1 MIYTDRSRRRRCP
14 STGPFCVGG
23 ENASFGIGTVLTD
36 LFGDELIG
44 MDITAMEM
52 KMKCRLSLPYRIG
65 IAAASAVL
73 TLAMCLSPHVARAKE
88 YPSELLFGVF
98 TQSRLD
104 STDMLY
110 ASRDGVHMELVGSA
124 FRDST
129 PEYDSLDES
138 GRESVDGQFTL
149 VNPSILWHDG
159 RFWLLGNH
167 HNCDVKNAVC
177 LVVSS
182 SDDLQTWS
190 KQTIVRVPVK
200 DEAPP
205 SNGKDFDAVAADW
218 AEDPVTHT
226 VYAVVSL
233 GNYGAF
239 HGKNSDDMRPYLIP
253 FTTLTTSGI
262 AVRNAMRI
270 HLPYKDDHDRID
282 GSLYFENGKAL
293 YSVKRDG
300 VNNEL
305 WSIDKL
311 EQGGDAAKWMRIG
324 SDLALYYEAPSL
336 TYFHGRYR
344 YYFDRLS
351 VYPSGQSA
359 KKITGTYA
367 MSSKSLSEGWNN
379 LHQIVAYQSDG
390 VVLSKYEQ
398 GTAETTDGPRHGTVI
413 TLRDPQAI
421 RIVMNARNSRSLTD
435 PMLEDTGF
443 IDVYARSRILGD
455 SDTVATP
462 HGDDIVW
469 LADKHISTGY
479 SDGSFRP
486 ETKIK
491 RQDMAALLR
500 RMAVRHGVSDASSW
514 KPRGKDWAIFSDV
527 DRRTPHAEDI
537 LWVAHAGISTG
548 WRESNGE
555 RTFRGSTAVKRQD
568 MAAFLHRLASQSAG
582 DIGKTVPKSNFTD
595 VTAATPH
602 AEDIYWLG
610 KTGISQGYKNS
621 DGGWRFEGS
630 ASVHRQDMAAFLH
643 RLSNMLSS

>member
-1 MIYTDRSRRRRCP
+1 
-14 STGPFCVGG
+14 
-23 ENASFGIGTVLTD
+23 
-36 LFGDELIG
+36 
-44 MDITAMEM
+44 MEM
-52 KMKCRLSLPYRIG
+52 KMKRRLPLPYRIG
-65 IAAASAVL
+65 IAAASAAL
-73 TLAMCLSPHVARAKE
+73 TLAMCLSPHAARAKE
-88 YPSELLFGVF
+88 YPNELLFGVF
-98 TQSRLD
+98 TQSRLN

-167 HNCDVKNAVC
+167 HNCDAKSNVC

-182 SDDLQTWS
+182 SDDLRTWS
-190 KQTIVRVPVK
+190 KQTVVRVPVE

-205 SNGKDFDAVAADW
+205 SNGEDFDAVAADW

-239 HGKNSDDMRPYLIP
+239 HGRNSDDMRPYLIP
-253 FTTLTTSGI
+253 FTTLTDGGI
-262 AVRNAMRI
+262 DVQSAKRI
-270 HLPYKDDHDRID
+270 RLPYKDDHDRID
-282 GSLYFENGKAL
+282 GSLYFENGKAFF
-293 YSVKRDG
+293 SVKRDG

-305 WSIDKL
+305 WSIGNL
-311 EQGGDAAKWMRIG
+311 EQGNDASKWARVG
-324 SDLALYYEAPSL
+324 SDLALYHEAPSL

-351 VYPSGQSA
+351 VHPSGRSA
-359 KKITGTYA
+359 KKITGTYV
-367 MSSKSLSEGWNN
+367 MSSKSLSEGWSD
-379 LHQIVAYQSDG
+379 LQQLIAYDSEG
-390 VVLSKYEQ
+390 TVLSKYEQ
-398 GTAETTDGPRHGTVI
+398 GAANTTDGPRHGTVI
-413 TLRDPQAI
+413 TLRDPRAI
-421 RIVMNARNSRSLTD
+421 RIVMDARNSCSWTE

-443 IDVYARSRILGD
+443 IDVYARSRMLGD
-455 SDTVATP
+455 FDTVATP
-462 HGDDIVW
+462 HDDDIVW
-469 LADKHISTGY
+469 LMDKRISTGY

-486 ETKIK
+486 GTKIK
-491 RQDMAALLR
+491 RQDMAAFVR
-500 RMAVRHGVSDASSW
+500 RLAVRQGISDASSW
-514 KPRGKDWAIFSDV
+514 KPREKDWTIFSDV
-527 DRRTPHAEDI
+527 DRHTPHAEDI
-537 LWVAHAGISTG
+537 LWAAHAGISTG
-548 WRESNGE
+548 WREPDGE

-582 DIGKTVPKSNFTD
+582 NTGKTVSKSNFTD
-595 VTAATPH
+595 VTATTPH

-621 DGGWRFEGS
+621 DGSYRFGGS
-630 ASVHRQDMAAFLH
+630 TAVYRQDMAAFLH

>member
-1 MIYTDRSRRRRCP
+1 
-14 STGPFCVGG
+14 
-23 ENASFGIGTVLTD
+23 
-36 LFGDELIG
+36 
-44 MDITAMEM
+44 
-52 KMKCRLSLPYRIG
+52 MKCRLPLPYRIG
-65 IAAASAVL
+65 IAVVSAVL
-73 TLAMCLSPHVARAKE
+73 TLAMCLSPHVVHGKK
-88 YPSELLFGVF
+88 YPRELLFGVF
-98 TQSRLD
+98 TRSRLD

-129 PEYDSLDES
+129 PEYDSLNES

-167 HNCDVKNAVC
+167 HNCDVKNSVC

-182 SDDLQTWS
+182 SDDLQTWT

-205 SNGKDFDAVAADW
+205 SSGEDFDAVAADW
-218 AEDPVTHT
+218 AEDPVAHI

-239 HGKNSDDMRPYLIP
+239 HGKSSDDMRPYLIP
-253 FTTLTTSGI
+253 FTTLTASDI
-262 AVRNAMRI
+262 DVHSAERI

-293 YSVKRDG
+293 FSVKRDG
-300 VNNEL
+300 INNEL
-305 WSIDKL
+305 WSIGNL
-311 EQGGDAAKWMRIG
+311 EQGNDASKWMRVG
-324 SDLALYYEAPSL
+324 TDLALYHEAPSL

-351 VYPSGQSA
+351 VYPSGQSV
-359 KKITGTYA
+359 KKITGTYV
-367 MSSKSLSEGWNN
+367 MSSKSLSESWDN
-379 LHQIVAYQSDG
+379 LHQIIAYQSDG

-398 GTAETTDGPRHGTVI
+398 GAAKTTDGPRHGTVI
-413 TLRDPQAI
+413 TLRDPRAI
-421 RIVMNARNSRSLTD
+421 RIVINARKSCSWTE
-435 PMLEDTGF
+435 PMPQDTGF
-443 IDVYARSRILGD
+443 VDVYARSRILGD

-479 SDGSFRP
+479 RDGSFRP
-486 ETKIK
+486 ETKVK

-500 RMAVRHGVSDASSW
+500 RMAVRYGVGDASSW
-514 KPRGKDWAIFSDV
+514 KPREKDWAIFSDV

-537 LWVAHAGISTG
+537 LWVVHVGISTG
-548 WRESNGE
+548 WRETNGKH
-555 RTFRGSTAVKRQD
+555 TFRGSTAVKRQD
-568 MAAFLHRLASQSAG
+568 MAAFLHRLVSKSTG
-582 DIGKTVPKSNFTD
+582 DTGGAVLKSDFTD
-595 VTAATPH
+595 VTSVTPH
-602 AEDIYWLG
+602 TEDISWLG
-610 KTGISQGYKNS
+610 EAGISQGYRSS
-621 DGGWRFEGS
+621 DGSWRFEGA
-630 ASVHRQDMAAFLH
+630 ASVRRQDMAALLH
-643 RLSNMLSS
+643 RLSNLLSS

>member
-1 MIYTDRSRRRRCP
+1 MKSNLSVLYRR
-14 STGPFCVGG
+14 
-23 ENASFGIGTVLTD
+23 
-36 LFGDELIG
+36 
-44 MDITAMEM
+44 
-52 KMKCRLSLPYRIG
+52 G
-65 IAAASAVL
+65 IAVASVVL
-73 TLAMCLSPHVARAKE
+73 ALAMCLSAHVASAQE
-88 YPSELLFGVF
+88 YPNELLLGVF

-110 ASRDGVHMELVGSA
+110 ASRDGAHMELVGSA

-138 GRESVDGQFTL
+138 GRESIDGQFTL
-149 VNPSILWHDG
+149 VNPSILWHEG

-167 HNCDVKNAVC
+167 HNCDVKNTVC

-218 AEDPVTHT
+218 AEDPVTHA
-226 VYAVVSL
+226 VYGVVSL

-253 FTTLTTSGI
+253 FTSLTTSGI
-262 AVRNAMRI
+262 NVRDAMRI

-282 GSLYFENGKAL
+282 GSLYFENGRAL

-300 VNNEL
+300 INNEL
-305 WSIDKL
+305 WSIGDL
-311 EQGGDAAKWMRIG
+311 GQGSDAAKWTRVG
-324 SDLALYYEAPSL
+324 SDLALYHEAPSL

-351 VYPSGQSA
+351 VYPSGRSA
-359 KKITGTYA
+359 KKMTGTYV
-367 MSSKSLSEGWNN
+367 MSSKALSEGWSG
-379 LHQIVAYQSDG
+379 LQQLVAYQSDG
-390 VVLSKYEQ
+390 AVLSKYEQ
-398 GTAETTDGPRHGTVI
+398 GAADTTDGPRHGTVI
-413 TLRDPQAI
+413 TLRDPRAI
-421 RIVMNARNSRSLTD
+421 RIVMNARNSHLWAE
-435 PMLEDTGF
+435 PMPEDTEF
-443 IDVYARSRILGD
+443 TDVYARSRILGD

-462 HGDDIVW
+462 HGDDIAW
-469 LADKHISTGY
+469 LADKRISNGY

-486 ETKIK
+486 GTKIK

-500 RMAVRHGVSDASSW
+500 RVAVWHGIGDASSW
-514 KPRGKDWAIFSDV
+514 KPQEKDWAIFSDV
-527 DRRTPHAEDI
+527 DRCTPHAEDI
-537 LWVAHAGISTG
+537 LWVAHAGVSTG
-548 WRESNGE
+548 WRESDGSH
-555 RTFRGSTAVKRQD
+555 TFRGSNAVKRQD
-568 MAAFLHRLASQSAG
+568 MAAFLHRLA
-582 DIGKTVPKSNFTD
+582 GKSTDEVEETAAKNNFTD

-621 DGGWRFEGS
+621 DGSWRFDGA

-643 RLSNMLSS
+643 RLSNMLST